1 MKKTIAKFLSMIL
14 VVVMMSGIL
23 PAGQA
28 VFAAEE
34 ETAVK
39 TETPNDEGN
48 NDKDSGE
55 DKTPASKPTSAFK
68 KDKGEETTAPA
79 SEPDDKKE
87 TPAPATSGEEDKK
100 PSETTETEP
109 SQPDEK
115 ETAESKTEDKSPS
128 EKTVQPSEE
137 EITETDRLPEASA
150 NSPRRNAELSSV
162 SITINKPVVG
172 ENPDYTPDF
181 PSGAKYKALSYNS
194 SGFYKDG
201 IKWCNAVTDSGL
213 LPSSAF
219 AEGCEYRFCIYL
231 EATSGYSFSA
241 STTATVNG
249 MTATVSLNSNGN
261 LFVVYDFEQTPI
273 YIKTVSI
280 YIDAPVIGA
289 KPDYTA
295 EIPSEVKYYVNKTN
309 TGNSRNGITWIDET
323 TSTSLDPDSGIFK
336 AGHRYSVSLE
346 MKCYYGINYYFYP
359 STKVM
364 LNDESVAATIASS
377 GQYLTVKYTFP
388 ERIAAVDITLDAPEN
403 GSKPDYSATFPAG
416 VKYYSKNN
424 SDSFVKNDISWYDVT
439 ITGFVDPNSATFQ
452 AGHQYQVYVYITAN
466 DGYFFD
472 SHTTATVNDQN
483 AVVTLDGK
491 KLCVSYTFPK
501 NSSTYSFTIE
511 PSAFYYALE
520 NGSNPEP
527 VIYTD
532 SDGKCGSVE
541 LSKTTVE
548 SGDVVTITVTPK
560 PGYTLKKVTLF
571 SVGYAEKDITS
582 EMKFTVGTVQPY
594 IYVYFQQINPNT
606 LSVAPK
612 TAKVKYKKL
621 KKKKQTVKRA
631 NVMNV
636 NNAQGNVT
644 YKLTAVKRGKSN
656 KYKKYFSINATTGN
670 VTIKKKLKKGTY
682 KVTCNVTAAGDTDHS
697 ALTKTVTFTIKVK

>member
-14 VVVMMSGIL
+14 VVVMMSGTL

-34 ETAVK
+34 ETAVE
-39 TETPNDEGN
+39 TEAKNDE
-48 NDKDSGE
+48 KAGE
-55 DKTPASKPTSAFK
+55 KEEADAKETDPKASKPKSEASK
-68 KDKGEETTAPA
+68 ET
-79 SEPDDKKE
+79 KKE
-87 TPAPATSGEEDKK
+87 P
-100 PSETTETEP
+100 ETTEKQEAEET
-109 SQPDEK
+109 EK
-115 ETAESKTEDKSPS
+115 ETETTEKEPEATESSEPKETEKTEVVES
-128 EKTVQPSEE
+128 ERQKPDSHTVAPKNAVID
-137 EITETDRLPEASA
+137 ITEVSVKLDAPKIGEKGDYTAELPSGATYTSSDYSDGYGYFKNGIRWTDNDKTFSAHLIPGSSVFEEGCQYYVTIYLLPKNGYNFTTSTTAKVNGFTATARCSGNYLVVSYTFDRLPEYI
-150 NSPRRNAELSSV
+150 RSV
-162 SITINKPVVG
+162 SAVVDAPVTG
-172 ENPDYTPDF
+172 SNPHFTAEV
-181 PSGAKYKALSYNS
+181 PSDAKYSVDKTYSLNKYIKGVMWYDLTNSTYLDQNSTFLLGHRYQVTVKLITSYYFN
-194 SGFYKDG
+194 D
-201 IKWCNAVTDSGL
+201 
-213 LPSSAF
+213 
-219 AEGCEYRFCIYL
+219 
-231 EATSGYSFSA
+231 
-241 STTATVNG
+241 STTATING
-249 MTATVSLNSNGN
+249 EAAQTQH
-261 LFVVYDFEQTPI
+261 YDQ
-273 YIKTVSI
+273 SI
-280 YIDAPVIGA
+280 YV
-289 KPDYTA
+289 T
-295 EIPSEVKYYVNKTN
+295 
-309 TGNSRNGITWIDET
+309 
-323 TSTSLDPDSGIFK
+323 
-336 AGHRYSVSLE
+336 
-346 MKCYYGINYYFYP
+346 
-359 STKVM
+359 
-364 LNDESVAATIASS
+364 
-377 GQYLTVKYTFP
+377 YTFP

-403 GSKPDYSATFPAG
+403 GNKPDYSAAFPAG
-416 VKYYSKNN
+416 VKYYCENN
-424 SDSFVKNDISWYDVT
+424 SNATLKNDISWYDVT

-452 AGHQYQVYVYITAN
+452 AGHQYQVYVYLTAN

-472 SHTTATVNDQN
+472 SNTTATVNNQN

-532 SDGKCGSVE
+532 ADGKCGSVE

-548 SGDVVTITVTPK
+548 SGDVVTINVTPK

-594 IYVYFQQINPNT
+594 IYVYFQQLNPNT

-631 NVMNV
+631 KVMNV

-697 ALTKTVTFTIKVK
+697 SLTKTVTFTIKVK